1 MTYIKTVLNFAKTTF
16 ISAGLLDYNEIKI
29 LFTFMK
35 KQNLIFKTFFTS
47 LRF

>member
-29 LFTFMK
+29 LFTFIK
-35 KQNLIFKTFFTS
+35 KTKFNF
-47 LRF
+47 